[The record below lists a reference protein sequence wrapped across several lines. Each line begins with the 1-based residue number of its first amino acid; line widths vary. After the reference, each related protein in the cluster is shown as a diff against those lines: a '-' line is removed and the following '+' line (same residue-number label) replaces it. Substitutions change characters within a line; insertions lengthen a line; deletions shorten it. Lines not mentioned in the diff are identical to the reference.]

1 MQYAR
6 AMDQAHQHSVDPSP
20 DRQIDPQIDQ
30 RLDRLAAWFA
40 DCPDAVVAFSGGVD
54 SSLVAFLAYR
64 FLGPERSLSVISASA
79 SLKRSELVVAKA
91 FCATHALP
99 LRVIETRELSNPNY
113 FLNPTNRC
121 YYCKSSLYS
130 ELEPI
135 ARERS
140 DVGEKGGTSWVLNG
154 TNTDD
159 HGDYRPG
166 LIAAGEFQVR
176 SPLGECGL
184 DKAAVR
190 ALAAHFEL
198 DCHDKPASPCLASR
212 IPYGQRVTPEK
223 MRRIEDAEAL
233 LDQAGFPVARVRH
246 HQDEQGPKARV
257 EVPAAR
263 VSELQALE
271 ATLVPRLEALGFA
284 SVEFDPEGFVS
295 GKLNRAV
302 PALEM
307 KKVVDLSLNPKAAS

>member
-1 MQYAR
+1 
-6 AMDQAHQHSVDPSP
+6 MDQAVPNSE
-20 DRQIDPQIDQ
+20 IDTQLE
-30 RLDRLAAWFA
+30 RLEAWFA
-40 DCPDAVVAFSGGVD
+40 ECPDAVVAFSGGVD
-54 SSLVAFLAYR
+54 SSLVAFLAHR

-79 SLKRSELVVAKA
+79 SLKRRELVVAKA
-91 FCATHALP
+91 FCATHAIP
-99 LRVIETRELSNPNY
+99 LQVIETRELTNPNY

-135 ARERS
+135 ARQRA
-140 DVGEKGGTSWVLNG
+140 GKGGENASASWVLNG

-166 LIAAGEFQVR
+166 LVAAGEFQVR

-246 HQDEQGPKARV
+246 HQDEHGPKAVV

-271 ATLVPRLEALGFA
+271 ATLVPAMQAFGFTT
-284 SVEFDPEGFVS
+284 VVFDAEGFVS

-302 PALEM
+302 PARKIGEM
-307 KKVVDLSLNPKAAS
+307 KKVVDLSLNPKARS